1 MGSIFKP
8 STTVVQAPSQATT
21 SGSSEIK
28 PYAPVE
34 PFIKDILPEIRQTFT
49 AAPQLYTG
57 SLVPDVSAQTAAARD
72 IYGQVGQQAA
82 AFAPDFQTL
91 YQQRLA
97 EATAGPGTSALYQ
110 AQVGDIANKA
120 RLMTEADKQLAQQ
133 QAIEAGQFGLGS
145 TALREL
151 QTLQQQKREEL
162 IQQQLA
168 TALGQE
174 EQRRVQAIADV
185 PGLAQQY
192 LQAGLTPATIQEA
205 IGKDVE
211 ARQAAQQADVARLT
225 QQQQEAERA
234 QLITMANLFGG
245 LAGLGSSTQMQQ
257 TSSGTTGQV
266 IPGTSPFQQV
276 AGIAGTVAPL
286 LGVSDIRLKTE
297 IKRVGKLPNGIPLY
311 HWEWTKE
318 GKEIAKDQPTFGVLA
333 QEVLKFMPEA
343 VVMGNDG
350 YFRVDY
356 GKVLNG

>member
-1 MGSIFKP
+1 
-8 STTVVQAPSQATT
+8 
-21 SGSSEIK
+21 
-28 PYAPVE
+28 
-34 PFIKDILPEIRQTFT
+34 
-49 AAPQLYTG
+49 
-57 SLVPDVSAQTAAARD
+57 
-72 IYGQVGQQAA
+72 
-82 AFAPDFQTL
+82 
-91 YQQRLA
+91 
-97 EATAGPGTSALYQ
+97 
-110 AQVGDIANKA
+110 
-120 RLMTEADKQLAQQ
+120 MTEADKQLAQQ
-133 QAIEAGQFGLGS
+133 QAIQAGQFGLGS

-162 IQQQLA
+162 VQQQLA

-174 EQRRVQAIADV
+174 EQRRIQAIADV

-211 ARQAAQQADVARLT
+211 ARQAAQQADAARLT

-266 IPGTSPFQQV
+266 IQGASPFQQI
-276 AGIAGTVAPL
+276 AGIASSVAPL
-286 LGVSDIRLKTE
+286 LSDIRLKTE
-297 IKRVGKLPNGIPLY
+297 IKRIGKLPNGIPLY